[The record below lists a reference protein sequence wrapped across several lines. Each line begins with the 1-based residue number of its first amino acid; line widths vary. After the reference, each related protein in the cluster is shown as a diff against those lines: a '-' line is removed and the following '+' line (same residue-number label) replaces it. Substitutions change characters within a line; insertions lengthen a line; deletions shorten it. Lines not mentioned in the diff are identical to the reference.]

1 MAEKVT
7 NLKVPSLFTKA
18 KSKKSTLVFKI
29 FCKTSDLYMGQ
40 DIRSVH
46 GGGDLFTENM
56 KWPVA
61 QMGFPGG
68 SVVKNTPANVG
79 DMGLIPGSGRS
90 PEGGTGNPLQYS
102 CLENA
107 MDRGALW
114 ATVHGVA
121 RVGHD
126 LETKQQ

>member
-90 PEGGTGNPLQYS
+90 PEGGTGNPLQ
-102 CLENA
+102 
-107 MDRGALW
+107 
-114 ATVHGVA
+114 
-121 RVGHD
+121 
-126 LETKQQ
+126 